1 MEKQKKCLITGAAG
15 FIGSSLAEA
24 LIEKGFYVRG
34 IDCFLKN
41 YDEKTKKNNLKD
53 LLKESRFEFIKGN
66 LLTYDLTSLLESV
79 DCVFHLAGLPGVR
92 ESWGKTFETYLENNV
107 LATQRLLEAVKGKEL
122 KKFVF
127 ASSSSVYG
135 DAESFPTSERILPR
149 PISPYGV
156 SKLSAEQLCLLYCK
170 NFNVPVIA
178 LRYFTVY
185 GPKQRPDLF
194 FHKLIKSALNGEA
207 IEIYGDGC
215 QTRSYTYIDDVV
227 NANILAMESAVS
239 GEVFNIGG
247 GARVSVNKVID
258 LVEKLTVKKIHKRYV
273 DSKKGDARHTGACIK
288 KARKLLGYYP
298 KTRIKKGLQ
307 RQIDWHIKQQKR
319 LNE

>member
-1 MEKQKKCLITGAAG
+1 MEKQKICLVTGVAG

-41 YDEKTKKNNLKD
+41 YDEKTKKNNLRN

-66 LLTYDLTSLLESV
+66 LLTYDLKSLLEGV
-79 DCVFHLAGLPGVR
+79 DYVFHLAGLPGVR
-92 ESWGKTFETYLENNV
+92 ESWGKKFEKYLENNT
-107 LATQRLLEAVKGKEL
+107 LATQRLLEAARGEEL
-122 KKFVF
+122 KKFIF

-156 SKLSAEQLCLLYCK
+156 TKLAAEQLCLLYCK
-170 NFNVPVIA
+170 NFNVPVVV

-185 GPKQRPDLF
+185 GPRQRPDLF
-194 FHKLIKSALNGEA
+194 FYKLIRAVILDEK
-207 IEIYGDGC
+207 IEVYGDGN
-215 QTRSYTYIDDVV
+215 QTRSFTYVDDIV
-227 NANILAMESAVS
+227 NACILAMNSPIS

-247 GARVSVNKVID
+247 GARVSVNKAIEI
-258 LVEKLTVKKIHKRYV
+258 VEELTGKKINVIRGEP
-273 DSKKGDARHTGACIK
+273 KKGDARHTCASIR

-298 KTRIKKGLQ
+298 KVRIKKGLYKEYLWLR
-307 RQIDWHIKQQKR
+307 RQKCLLR
-319 LNE
+319 